1 MELTRRVR
9 EIGNSGS
16 QVYGCAKLMLTLRIW
31 NIIFLVRKLWPRE
44 INCFEV
50 TELVNPLL
58 WDFLNWLKVVVD
70 WTVGICSM
78 FWCLGLEGRQ
88 VISREVKG
96 RRVLILEETPRGKKE
111 QFSVSGL
118 FYPEVLVASGTP
130 AAPPGEHSGRGLLL
144 LQLIQSPQSFYQQVN
159 FSHGSDLPDT
169 CSLSS
174 ALPYNRSSI
183 VHFWK
188 NCASLAEFGWIQ
200 GPFTYSD
207 LLDPLILLWRH

>member
-9 EIGNSGS
+9 EIGNGGS

-31 NIIFLVRKLWPRE
+31 NIIFLVRKLWPQE

-78 FWCLGLEGRQ
+78 FWCLGFEGRQ

-96 RRVLILEETPRGKKE
+96 HRVLILEETSRGEKE

-118 FYPEVLVASGTP
+118 FYPEVLVAGGAP
-130 AAPPGEHSGRGLLL
+130 AAPPGEYSGRGLFLQ
-144 LQLIQSPQSFYQQVN
+144 QLIQSPQSFYQQVN
-159 FSHGSDLPDT
+159 FSYGSDLLDT
-169 CSLSS
+169 CSLNS
-174 ALPYNRSSI
+174 ALSCNRSS
-183 VHFWK
+183 VVYFWK
-188 NCASLAEFGWIQ
+188 NCASLAEFGRIQ
-200 GPFTYSD
+200 GTFTYSD
-207 LLDPLILLWRH
+207 LLGPLTFLWRH